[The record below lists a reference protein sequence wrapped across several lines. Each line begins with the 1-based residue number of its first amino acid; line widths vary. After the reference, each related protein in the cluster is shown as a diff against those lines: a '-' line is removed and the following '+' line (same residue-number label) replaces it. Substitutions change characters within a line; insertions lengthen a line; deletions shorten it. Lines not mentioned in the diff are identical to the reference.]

1 MCCVFP
7 AAGRTPEPDLSNSRP
22 ASPIPE
28 KQALLVLLENG
39 GVSLRGL
46 GLSPAQGLSIPVWMP
61 SLPGGAPPL
70 ARLARMLNPANWK
83 PRTINIDSAI
93 KFATDYL
100 LEEFA
105 KRHLSAATP
114 HYDRVLILEDDNF
127 TAARVLET
135 IASLKGY
142 TLDIHIMAHGN
153 RGFIVG
159 QNRASLNEATF
170 FRPLREMHI
179 RGELP
184 AIRTVYQM
192 NCMAGTLFDQWLAV
206 GTLAVCGTS
215 ADSLNMMPTQYFAF
229 LRLWLR
235 GESFIDAVLAGHAET
250 RPAYERLYSGHPALA
265 VESTVLIRG
274 DGTQALHPTGATA
287 RRAAPPSGG
296 NPSESAQP

>member
-7 AAGRTPEPDLSNSRP
+7 AAGQTPGPDPSNSRP
-22 ASPIPE
+22 ASPIPD

-46 GLSPAQGLSIPVWMP
+46 GLSPPQGLSIPVWMP
-61 SLPGGAPPL
+61 SSPRGAPPL
-70 ARLARMLNPANWK
+70 ARLARTMNPASWK

-93 KFATDYL
+93 KLATDYL

-105 KRHLSAATP
+105 KRHLAAATP

-153 RGFIVG
+153 RGFIAG
-159 QNRASLNEATF
+159 QNRAYLNEATF

-179 RGELP
+179 RGEIP
-184 AIRTVYQM
+184 PIRTVYQM

-215 ADSLNMMPTQYFAF
+215 SDSLNMMPTQYFAF
-229 LRLWLR
+229 LRHWLR
-235 GESFIDAVLAGHAET
+235 GKSFADAVLAGYAET

-265 VESTVLIRG
+265 VESAMLMSG
-274 DGTQALHPTGATA
+274 DGTQALRPAGATA
-287 RRAAPPSGG
+287 RTSPPPSGTR
-296 NPSESAQP
+296 PD